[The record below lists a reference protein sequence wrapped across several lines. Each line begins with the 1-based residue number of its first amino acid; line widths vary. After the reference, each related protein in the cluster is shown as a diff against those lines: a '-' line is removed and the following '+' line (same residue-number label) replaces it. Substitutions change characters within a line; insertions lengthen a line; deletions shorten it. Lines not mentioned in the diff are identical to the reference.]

1 MKDNYIFF
9 DSLKIDYNLFFIG
22 SDEEI
27 NEAERK
33 EKERVEELKKL
44 FFAPNFCAAE
54 YTECNGSR
62 HILHHSTRPG
72 VLYQLS
78 YIAPD
83 GIPASHENIKADN
96 IKELLKHFIFYNSR
110 HALHLHI
117 ITS

>member
-1 MKDNYIFF
+1 MTDKYIIYE
-9 DSLKIDYNLFFIG
+9 SLNIDYNLFFTAT
-22 SDEEI
+22 DEEI
-27 NEAERK
+27 QKAEAREEARA
-33 EKERVEELKKL
+33 EELKNI
-44 FFAPNFCAAE
+44 FFAPDFCAAE
-54 YTECNGSR
+54 YTEGNGSR

-83 GIPASHENIKADN
+83 GIPTSHENIKQDN

-110 HALHLHI
+110 HALKLHI

>member
-1 MKDNYIFF
+1 MKENYITF

-33 EKERVEELKKL
+33 EKERAEELKKI

-54 YTECNGSR
+54 YIEKNGSR
-62 HILHHSTRPG
+62 HILHHSTRTG
-72 VLYQLS
+72 FLYQLS

-83 GIPASHENIKADN
+83 GIPTSHQNIKQDN
-96 IKELLKHFIFYNSR
+96 IKELLNHFIFYNSR
-110 HALHLHI
+110 HALKLHI

>member
-1 MKDNYIFF
+1 MKDNYIIFE
-9 DSLKIDYNLFFIG
+9 SLKIDYNLFFIG

-33 EKERVEELKKL
+33 EEARAEELKKI
-44 FFAPNFCAAE
+44 FFARDFCAAE
-54 YTECNGSR
+54 YTEKNGSR
-62 HILHHSTRPG
+62 HILHHSTRDG

-83 GIPASHENIKADN
+83 GIPTSHENIKQDN
-96 IKELLKHFIFYNSR
+96 IKELLNHFIFYNSR
-110 HALHLHI
+110 HALKLHI